1 MDKLIREFPVTVY
14 GNLTKYSE
22 TISKARCRIFY
33 KGVNRNGTYITDEF
47 AEKLLSTISY
57 SPVKGIFKDS
67 EDDFSDHGTERD
79 LGRIYGIVPESPNFA
94 WEIHIDEDGIEREYA
109 CVDVLLYTALYKE
122 AQAIPGKSQS
132 MELYTPSIKGT
143 WEIVEGKKLF
153 KYTDGCFL
161 GLQVLGDKVEPCFEG
176 AAFFTLYETFV
187 KLTKELEK
195 FGYTLS
201 KDREEGGLLEMKVNF
216 KLSDAQKHDAIFS
229 LLNDC
234 YNEENNWVI
243 TYAICD
249 VYDEYAICYN
259 YELQQFE
266 RVYYTKDD
274 ASDSLTLG
282 DKVRCFIVDVTEK
295 EKIALEALQTLN
307 GGNFEL
313 VDKNYEKIAEYEQ
326 KIEELETEKTTFQ
339 QEISEITQTLG
350 ETKEALNSTKETLAS
365 LQEENNTLNSY
376 KKEIEKAE
384 KEKVIESYANLLSE
398 EVLDGFKEKIE
409 EYTVIELDKELAYSL
424 KQTNF
429 SVFQNEGVKM
439 IPKDNPSTG
448 IEAILSKY
456 KK

>member
-33 KGVNRNGTYITDEF
+33 RGANRNGTYITDEF

-57 SPVKGIFKDS
+57 SPVKGIFEES
-67 EDDFSDHGTERD
+67 ENDFTDHGTERS
-79 LGRIYGIVPESPNFA
+79 LGRIYGVVPESPNFA
-94 WEIHIDEDGIEREYA
+94 WETFLDEDGVEREYA
-109 CVDVLLYTALYKE
+109 CVDVLLYTSLYKE
-122 AQAIPGKSQS
+122 AQDIPGKSQS
-132 MELYTPSIKGT
+132 MELYAPSIKGN

-161 GLQVLGDKVEPCFEG
+161 GLQVLGDTVEPCFEG
-176 AAFFTLYETFV
+176 AAFFTLYEAFV
-187 KLTKELEK
+187 RMTKELEK

-216 KLSDAQKHDAIFS
+216 KLSDAQKHDGLFS
-229 LLNDC
+229 LLNEQ
-234 YNEENNWVI
+234 YNEENGWMI

-249 VYDEYAICYN
+249 VYDEYAVCYN
-259 YELQQFE
+259 YEAQQFE

-282 DKVRCFIVDVTEK
+282 DRIRCYIVDVTEK
-295 EKIALEALQTLN
+295 EKIALEALQALN

-313 VDKNYEKIAEYEQ
+313 VDEKYAKIAEYEQ
-326 KIEELETEKTTFQ
+326 KIEELDSSVSTLEQEKGELSSLLEETQ
-339 QEISEITQTLG
+339 ATLTSV
-350 ETKEALNSTKETLAS
+350 E
-365 LQEENNTLNSY
+365 EENASLNSY
-376 KKEIEKAE
+376 KKEVETAE
-384 KEKVIESYANLLSE
+384 KMKVIDSYANLLAE
-398 EVLDGFKEKIE
+398 DVLDSFKEKVD
-409 EYTVIELDKELAYSL
+409 EYTAIELDKELAYSL
-424 KQTNF
+424 KQNNF
-429 SVFQNEGVKM
+429 SAFQKEEFQV
-439 IPKDNPSTG
+439 IPKDNPLTG

>member
-1 MDKLIREFPVTVY
+1 MDELIREFPVTVY

-33 KGVNRNGTYITDEF
+33 RGANRNGTFITDEF

-57 SPVKGIFKDS
+57 SPVKGIFETS
-67 EDDFSDHGTERD
+67 EEDFSDHGTERD
-79 LGRIYGIVPESPNFA
+79 MGRIYGVVPESPNFA
-94 WEIHIDEDGIEREYA
+94 WETHVDEDGVEREYA
-109 CVDVLLYTALYKE
+109 CVDVLLYTSLYKE
-122 AQAIPGKSQS
+122 AQDIPGKSQS
-132 MELYTPSIKGT
+132 MELYAPSIKGE

-216 KLSDAQKHDAIFS
+216 KLSDAQKHDGLFS

-234 YNEENNWVI
+234 YNEENGWVI

-249 VYDEYAICYN
+249 VYDEYAVCYN
-259 YELQQFE
+259 YEQQQFE

-274 ASDSLTLG
+274 ATDSLSLG
-282 DKVRCFIVDVTEK
+282 DRVRCFIVDVTEK
-295 EKIALEALQTLN
+295 EKIALDALQALN

-313 VDKNYEKIAEYEQ
+313 VNENYEKIAEYEQ
-326 KIEELETEKTTFQ
+326 KIEELEAEKATFQ
-339 QEISEITQTLG
+339 QEMSEVSQSLE
-350 ETKEALNSTKETLAS
+350 ETKQTLAS
-365 LQEENNTLNSY
+365 LQEENNALNSY
-376 KKEIEKAE
+376 KKEIETAE

-398 EVLDGFKEKIE
+398 EVLDSFKEKID
-409 EYTVIELDKELAYSL
+409 EYTAVELDKELAYSL

-429 SVFQNEGVKM
+429 SAFQKEEVKM
-439 IPKDNPSTG
+439 IPKDNPLTG

>member
-33 KGVNRNGTYITDEF
+33 KGANRNGTFITDEF

-57 SPVKGIFKDS
+57 SPVKGIFKES
-67 EDDFSDHGTERD
+67 EDDFTDHGQERD
-79 LGRIYGIVPESPNFA
+79 MGRIYGVVPESPNFA
-94 WEIHIDEDGIEREYA
+94 WEKFKDEDGVEREYA
-109 CVDVLLYTALYKE
+109 CVDVLLYTALYTE
-122 AQAIPGKSQS
+122 AQSIPGKSQS
-132 MELYTPSIKGT
+132 MELYAPSIKGS

-161 GLQVLGDKVEPCFEG
+161 GLQVLGDTVEPCFEG

-201 KDREEGGLLEMKVNF
+201 KDREEGGLLQMKVNF

-229 LLNDC
+229 LLNEL
-234 YNEENNWVI
+234 YNEENGWII
-243 TYAICD
+243 TYVICD
-249 VYDEYAICYN
+249 VYDDYAICYN
-259 YELQQFE
+259 YEAQQFE

-282 DKVRCFIVDVTEK
+282 ERVRCFIVDVTEK
-295 EKIALEALQTLN
+295 EKAALDALQALN

-313 VDKNYEKIAEYEQ
+313 VNEKYEKIAEYGQ
-326 KIEELETEKTTFQ
+326 KIEELNTSVSTLEQEKG
-339 QEISEITQTLG
+339 ELSTLL
-350 ETKEALNSTKETLAS
+350 EEAKSSLSTLK
-365 LQEENNTLNSY
+365 EENASLNSY
-376 KKEIEKAE
+376 KKEVETAE
-384 KEKVIESYANLLSE
+384 KMKVIDSYSNLLSE
-398 EVLDGFKEKIE
+398 DILDGFKEKLE
-409 EYTVIELDKELAYSL
+409 EYTAIELDKELAYSL
-424 KQTNF
+424 KQSNF
-429 SVFQNEGVKM
+429 SAFQKEEFQV
-439 IPKDNPSTG
+439 IPKDNPVTG

>member
-33 KGVNRNGTYITDEF
+33 RGANRNGTFITDEF

-57 SPVKGIFKDS
+57 SPIKGIFDAS
-67 EDDFSDHGTERD
+67 ENDFTDHGQERS
-79 LGRIYGIVPESPNFA
+79 LGRIYGVVPESPNFA
-94 WEIHIDEDGIEREYA
+94 WEKFEDEDGVEREYA
-109 CVDVLLYTALYKE
+109 CVDVLLYTALYTE
-122 AQAIPGKSQS
+122 AQSIPGKSQS
-132 MELYTPSIKGT
+132 MELYAPSIKGS

-161 GLQVLGDKVEPCFEG
+161 GLQVLGDMVEPCFEG

-201 KDREEGGLLEMKVNF
+201 KDREEGGLLQMKVNF
-216 KLSDAQKHDAIFS
+216 KLSDAQKHDAIFY
-229 LLNDC
+229 LLNEL
-234 YNEENNWVI
+234 YNEENGWVI

-249 VYDEYAICYN
+249 VYDEYAVCYN
-259 YELQQFE
+259 YEAQQFE

-274 ASDSLTLG
+274 SSDSLVLG
-282 DKVRCFIVDVTEK
+282 EKVRCFIIDVTEK
-295 EKIALEALQTLN
+295 EKAALDALQALN

-313 VDKNYEKIAEYEQ
+313 VDEKYEKIAEYEQ
-326 KIEELETEKTTFQ
+326 KIEELDASVSTLEQEKG
-339 QEISEITQTLG
+339 ELSTLL
-350 ETKEALNSTKETLAS
+350 EESKNTLSTLE
-365 LQEENNTLNSY
+365 EENASLNSY
-376 KKEIEKAE
+376 KKEIETAE
-384 KEKVIESYANLLSE
+384 KMKVIDSYANLLAE
-398 EVLDGFKEKIE
+398 DILDGFKEKVD
-409 EYTVIELDKELAYSL
+409 EYTAIELDKELAYSL
-424 KQTNF
+424 KQNNF
-429 SVFQNEGVKM
+429 SAFQKEEFRV
-439 IPKDNPSTG
+439 IPKDTPATG

>member
-1 MDKLIREFPVTVY
+1 MDELIREFPVTVY

-33 KGVNRNGTYITDEF
+33 RGANRNGTFITDEF
-47 AEKLLSTISY
+47 AEKLLNTISY
-57 SPVKGIFKDS
+57 SPVKGIFEAS
-67 EDDFSDHGTERD
+67 EEDFSDHGTERD
-79 LGRIYGIVPESPNFA
+79 MGRIYGVVPESPNFA
-94 WEIHIDEDGIEREYA
+94 WETHVDEDGVEREYA
-109 CVDVLLYTALYKE
+109 CVDVLLYTSLYKE
-122 AQAIPGKSQS
+122 AQDIPGKSQS
-132 MELYTPSIKGT
+132 MELYAPSIKGE

-216 KLSDAQKHDAIFS
+216 KLSDAQKHDGLFS

-234 YNEENNWVI
+234 YNEENGWVI

-249 VYDEYAICYN
+249 VYDEYAVCYN
-259 YELQQFE
+259 YEQQQFE

-274 ASDSLTLG
+274 ATDSLSLG
-282 DKVRCFIVDVTEK
+282 DRVRCFIVDVTEK
-295 EKIALEALQTLN
+295 EKIALDALQALN

-313 VDKNYEKIAEYEQ
+313 VNENYEKIAEYEQ
-326 KIEELETEKTTFQ
+326 KIEELEAEKATFQ
-339 QEISEITQTLG
+339 QEMSEVSQSLE
-350 ETKEALNSTKETLAS
+350 ETKQTLAS
-365 LQEENNTLNSY
+365 LQEENNALNSY
-376 KKEIEKAE
+376 KKEIETAE

-398 EVLDGFKEKIE
+398 EVLDSFKEKID
-409 EYTVIELDKELAYSL
+409 EYTAVELDKELAYSL

-429 SVFQNEGVKM
+429 SAFQKEEVRM
-439 IPKDNPSTG
+439 IPKDNPLTG

>member
-33 KGVNRNGTYITDEF
+33 RGANRNGTYITDEF

-57 SPVKGIFKDS
+57 SPVKGIFEES
-67 EDDFSDHGTERD
+67 ENDFTDHGTERS
-79 LGRIYGIVPESPNFA
+79 LGRIYGVVPESPNFA
-94 WEIHIDEDGIEREYA
+94 WETFLDEDGVEREYA
-109 CVDVLLYTALYKE
+109 CVDVLLYTSLYKE
-122 AQAIPGKSQS
+122 AQDIPGKSQS
-132 MELYTPSIKGT
+132 MELYAPSIKGN

-161 GLQVLGDKVEPCFEG
+161 GLQVLGDTVEPCFEG
-176 AAFFTLYETFV
+176 AAFFTLYEAFV
-187 KLTKELEK
+187 RMTKELEK

-216 KLSDAQKHDAIFS
+216 KLSDAQKHDGLFS
-229 LLNDC
+229 LLNEQ
-234 YNEENNWVI
+234 YNEENGWMI

-249 VYDEYAICYN
+249 VYDEYAVCYN
-259 YELQQFE
+259 YEAQQFE

-282 DKVRCFIVDVTEK
+282 DRIRCYIVDVTEK
-295 EKIALEALQTLN
+295 EKIALEALQALN

-313 VDKNYEKIAEYEQ
+313 VDEKYAKIAEYEQ
-326 KIEELETEKTTFQ
+326 KIEELDSSVSTLEQEKGELSSLLEETQ
-339 QEISEITQTLG
+339 ATLTSV
-350 ETKEALNSTKETLAS
+350 E
-365 LQEENNTLNSY
+365 EENASLNSY
-376 KKEIEKAE
+376 KKEVETAE
-384 KEKVIESYANLLSE
+384 KMKVIDSYANLLAE
-398 EVLDGFKEKIE
+398 DILDSFKEKVD
-409 EYTVIELDKELAYSL
+409 EYTAIELDKELAYSL
-424 KQTNF
+424 KQNNF
-429 SVFQNEGVKM
+429 SAFQKEEFQV
-439 IPKDNPSTG
+439 IPKDNPLTG

>member
-33 KGVNRNGTYITDEF
+33 RGANRNGTYITDEF

-57 SPVKGIFKDS
+57 SPVKGIFEES
-67 EDDFSDHGTERD
+67 ENDFTDHGTERS
-79 LGRIYGIVPESPNFA
+79 LGRIYGVVPESPNFA
-94 WEIHIDEDGIEREYA
+94 WETFLDEDGVEREYA
-109 CVDVLLYTALYKE
+109 CVDVLLYTSLYKE
-122 AQAIPGKSQS
+122 AQDIPGKSQS
-132 MELYTPSIKGT
+132 MELYAPSIKGN

-161 GLQVLGDKVEPCFEG
+161 GLQVLGDTVEPCFEG
-176 AAFFTLYETFV
+176 AAFFTLYEAFV
-187 KLTKELEK
+187 RMMKELEK

-216 KLSDAQKHDAIFS
+216 KLSDAQKHDGLFS
-229 LLNDC
+229 LLNEQ
-234 YNEENNWVI
+234 YNEENGWMI

-249 VYDEYAICYN
+249 VYDEYAVCYN
-259 YELQQFE
+259 YEAQQFE

-282 DKVRCFIVDVTEK
+282 DRIRCYIVDVTEK
-295 EKIALEALQTLN
+295 EKIALEALQALN

-313 VDKNYEKIAEYEQ
+313 VDEKYAKIAEYEQ
-326 KIEELETEKTTFQ
+326 KIEELDSSVSTLEQEKGELSSLLEETQ
-339 QEISEITQTLG
+339 ATLTSV
-350 ETKEALNSTKETLAS
+350 E
-365 LQEENNTLNSY
+365 EENASLNSY
-376 KKEIEKAE
+376 KKEVETAEKMKVIDSYVNLLAE
-384 KEKVIESYANLLSE
+384 DILDSFKEKV
-398 EVLDGFKEKIE
+398 D
-409 EYTVIELDKELAYSL
+409 EYTAIELDKELAYSL
-424 KQTNF
+424 KQNNF
-429 SVFQNEGVKM
+429 SAFQKEEFQV
-439 IPKDNPSTG
+439 IPKDNPLTG

>member
-33 KGVNRNGTYITDEF
+33 RGANRNGTFITDEF
-47 AEKLLSTISY
+47 AEKLLDTISY
-57 SPVKGIFKDS
+57 SPVKGIFEAS
-67 EDDFSDHGTERD
+67 EEDFSDHGTERS
-79 LGRIYGIVPESPNFA
+79 LGRIYGVVPESPNFA
-94 WEIHIDEDGIEREYA
+94 WETHVDEDGIEREYA
-109 CVDVLLYTALYKE
+109 CVDVLLYTSLYQE
-122 AQAIPGKSQS
+122 AEQIPGKSQS
-132 MELYTPSIKGT
+132 MELYAPSIKGE

-216 KLSDAQKHDAIFS
+216 KLSDAQKHDGLFS
-229 LLNDC
+229 LLNEC
-234 YNEENNWVI
+234 YNEENGWVI

-249 VYDEYAICYN
+249 VYDEYAVCYN
-259 YELQQFE
+259 YEQQQFE

-274 ASDSLTLG
+274 ASDSLSLG
-282 DKVRCFIVDVTEK
+282 DRVRCFIVDVTEK
-295 EKIALEALQTLN
+295 EKIALDALQALN

-313 VDKNYEKIAEYEQ
+313 VNENYEKIAEYEQ
-326 KIEELETEKTTFQ
+326 KIEELEAEKATFQ
-339 QEISEITQTLG
+339 QEMSEVSQSLE
-350 ETKEALNSTKETLAS
+350 ETKQTLAS
-365 LQEENNTLNSY
+365 LQEENNALNSY

-398 EVLDGFKEKIE
+398 EVLDSFKEKID
-409 EYTVIELDKELAYSL
+409 EYTAIELDKELAYSL

-429 SVFQNEGVKM
+429 SAFQKEEVKM
-439 IPKDNPSTG
+439 IPKDNPLTG

>member
-1 MDKLIREFPVTVY
+1 MDELIREFPVTVY

-33 KGVNRNGTYITDEF
+33 RGANRNGTFITDEF

-57 SPVKGIFKDS
+57 SPVKGIFETS
-67 EDDFSDHGTERD
+67 EEDFSDHGTERD
-79 LGRIYGIVPESPNFA
+79 MGRIYGVVPESPNFA
-94 WEIHIDEDGIEREYA
+94 WETHVDEDGVEREYA
-109 CVDVLLYTALYKE
+109 CVDVLLYTSLYKE
-122 AQAIPGKSQS
+122 AQDIPGKSQS
-132 MELYTPSIKGT
+132 MELYAPSIKGE

-216 KLSDAQKHDAIFS
+216 KLSDAQKHDGLFS

-234 YNEENNWVI
+234 YNEENGWVI

-249 VYDEYAICYN
+249 VYDEYAVCYN
-259 YELQQFE
+259 YEQQQFE

-274 ASDSLTLG
+274 ATDSLSLG
-282 DKVRCFIVDVTEK
+282 DRVRCFIVDVTEK
-295 EKIALEALQTLN
+295 EKIALDALQALN

-313 VDKNYEKIAEYEQ
+313 VNENYEKIAEYEQ
-326 KIEELETEKTTFQ
+326 KIEELEAEKATFQ
-339 QEISEITQTLG
+339 QEMSEVSQSLE
-350 ETKEALNSTKETLAS
+350 ETKQTLAS
-365 LQEENNTLNSY
+365 LQEENNALNSY
-376 KKEIEKAE
+376 KKEIETAE

-398 EVLDGFKEKIE
+398 EVLDSFKEKID
-409 EYTVIELDKELAYSL
+409 EYTAIELDKELAYSL

-429 SVFQNEGVKM
+429 SAFQKEEVKM
-439 IPKDNPSTG
+439 IPKDNPLTG

>member
-33 KGVNRNGTYITDEF
+33 RGANRNGTYITDEF

-57 SPVKGIFKDS
+57 SPVKGIFEES
-67 EDDFSDHGTERD
+67 ENDFTDHGTERS
-79 LGRIYGIVPESPNFA
+79 LGRIYGVVPESPNFA
-94 WEIHIDEDGIEREYA
+94 WETFLDEDGVEREYA
-109 CVDVLLYTALYKE
+109 CVDVLLYTSLYKE
-122 AQAIPGKSQS
+122 AQDIPGKSQS
-132 MELYTPSIKGT
+132 MELYAPSIKGN

-161 GLQVLGDKVEPCFEG
+161 GLQVLGDTVEPCFEG
-176 AAFFTLYETFV
+176 AAFFTLYEAFV
-187 KLTKELEK
+187 RMTKELEK

-216 KLSDAQKHDAIFS
+216 KLSDAQKHDGLFS
-229 LLNDC
+229 LLNEQ
-234 YNEENNWVI
+234 YNEENGWII

-249 VYDEYAICYN
+249 VYDEYAVCYN
-259 YELQQFE
+259 YEAQQFE

-282 DKVRCFIVDVTEK
+282 DRIRCYIVDVTEK
-295 EKIALEALQTLN
+295 EKIALEALQALN

-313 VDKNYEKIAEYEQ
+313 VDEKYAKIAEYEQ
-326 KIEELETEKTTFQ
+326 KIEELDSSVSTLEQEKGELSSLLEETQ
-339 QEISEITQTLG
+339 ATLTSV
-350 ETKEALNSTKETLAS
+350 E
-365 LQEENNTLNSY
+365 EENASLNSY
-376 KKEIEKAE
+376 KKEVETAE
-384 KEKVIESYANLLSE
+384 KMKVIDSYANLLAE
-398 EVLDGFKEKIE
+398 DILDSFKEKVD
-409 EYTVIELDKELAYSL
+409 EYTAIELDKELAYSL
-424 KQTNF
+424 KQNNF
-429 SVFQNEGVKM
+429 SAFQKEEFQV
-439 IPKDNPSTG
+439 IPKDNPLTG

>member
-1 MDKLIREFPVTVY
+1 MDELIREFPVTVY

-33 KGVNRNGTYITDEF
+33 RGANRNGTFITDEF

-57 SPVKGIFKDS
+57 SPVKGIFEAS
-67 EDDFSDHGTERD
+67 EEDFSDHGTERD
-79 LGRIYGIVPESPNFA
+79 MGRIYGVVPESPNFA
-94 WEIHIDEDGIEREYA
+94 WETHVDEDGVEREYA
-109 CVDVLLYTALYKE
+109 CVDVLLYTSLYKE
-122 AQAIPGKSQS
+122 AQDIPGKSQS
-132 MELYTPSIKGT
+132 MELYAPSIKGE

-216 KLSDAQKHDAIFS
+216 KLSDAQKHDGLFS

-234 YNEENNWVI
+234 YNEENGWVI

-249 VYDEYAICYN
+249 VYDEYAVCYN
-259 YELQQFE
+259 YEQQQFE

-274 ASDSLTLG
+274 ATDSLSLG
-282 DKVRCFIVDVTEK
+282 DRVRCFIVDVTEK
-295 EKIALEALQTLN
+295 EKIALDALQALN

-313 VDKNYEKIAEYEQ
+313 VNENYEKIAEYEQ
-326 KIEELETEKTTFQ
+326 KIEELEAEKATFQ
-339 QEISEITQTLG
+339 QEMSEVSQSLE
-350 ETKEALNSTKETLAS
+350 ETKQTLAS
-365 LQEENNTLNSY
+365 LQEENNALNSY
-376 KKEIEKAE
+376 KKEIETAE

-398 EVLDGFKEKIE
+398 EVLDSFKEKID
-409 EYTVIELDKELAYSL
+409 EYTAVELDKELAYSL

-429 SVFQNEGVKM
+429 SAFQKEEVKM
-439 IPKDNPSTG
+439 IPKDNPLTG

>member
-33 KGVNRNGTYITDEF
+33 RGANRNGTFITDEF
-47 AEKLLSTISY
+47 AEKLLDTISY
-57 SPVKGIFKDS
+57 SPVKGIFEAS
-67 EDDFSDHGTERD
+67 EEDFSDHGTERS
-79 LGRIYGIVPESPNFA
+79 LGRIYGVVPESPNFA
-94 WEIHIDEDGIEREYA
+94 WETHVDEDGIEREYA
-109 CVDVLLYTALYKE
+109 CVDVLLYTSLYQE
-122 AQAIPGKSQS
+122 AEQIPGKSQS
-132 MELYTPSIKGT
+132 MELYAPSIKGE

-216 KLSDAQKHDAIFS
+216 KLSDAQKHDGLFS

-234 YNEENNWVI
+234 YNEENGWVI

-249 VYDEYAICYN
+249 VYDEYAVCYN
-259 YELQQFE
+259 YEQQQFE

-274 ASDSLTLG
+274 ATDSLSLG
-282 DKVRCFIVDVTEK
+282 DRVRCFIVDVTEK
-295 EKIALEALQTLN
+295 EKIALDALQALN

-313 VDKNYEKIAEYEQ
+313 VNENYEKIAEYEQ
-326 KIEELETEKTTFQ
+326 KIEELEAEKATFQ
-339 QEISEITQTLG
+339 QEMSEVSQSLE
-350 ETKEALNSTKETLAS
+350 ETKQTLAS
-365 LQEENNTLNSY
+365 LQEENNALNSY

-398 EVLDGFKEKIE
+398 EVLDSFKEKID
-409 EYTVIELDKELAYSL
+409 EYTAIELDKELAYSL

-429 SVFQNEGVKM
+429 SAFQKEEEKM
-439 IPKDNPSTG
+439 IPTNNPLTG

>member
-33 KGVNRNGTYITDEF
+33 RGANRNGTYITDEF

-57 SPVKGIFKDS
+57 SPVKGIFEES
-67 EDDFSDHGTERD
+67 ENDFSDHGQERD
-79 LGRIYGIVPESPNFA
+79 MGRIYGVVPESPNFA
-94 WEIHIDEDGIEREYA
+94 WEKFEDEDGVEREYA
-109 CVDVLLYTALYKE
+109 CVDVLLYTALYTE
-122 AQAIPGKSQS
+122 AQSIPGKSQS
-132 MELYTPSIKGT
+132 MELYAPSIKGS

-161 GLQVLGDKVEPCFEG
+161 GLQVLGDTVEPCFEG

-201 KDREEGGLLEMKVNF
+201 KDREEGGLLQMKVNF

-229 LLNDC
+229 LLNDL
-234 YNEENNWVI
+234 YNEENGWVI

-249 VYDEYAICYN
+249 IYDEYAVCYN
-259 YELQQFE
+259 YEAQQFE

-274 ASDSLTLG
+274 ATDSLTLG

-295 EKIALEALQTLN
+295 EKIALDALQALN

-313 VDKNYEKIAEYEQ
+313 VDTEYEKIAEYEQ
-326 KIEELETEKTTFQ
+326 KVEEYNNSIATLEQEK
-339 QEISEITQTLG
+339 G
-350 ETKEALNSTKETLAS
+350 ELSSLLEEAKAS
-365 LQEENNTLNSY
+365 LSTLEEENASLNSY
-376 KKEIEKAE
+376 KKEIETAE
-384 KEKVIESYANLLSE
+384 KVKVIDSYANLLSE
-398 EVLDGFKEKIE
+398 DILDSFKEKIE
-409 EYTVIELDKELAYSL
+409 EYTAIELDKELAYSL
-424 KQTNF
+424 KQNNF
-429 SVFQNEGVKM
+429 SAFQKEEFQV
-439 IPKDNPSTG
+439 IPKDNPVTG

>member
-1 MDKLIREFPVTVY
+1 MDELIREFPVTVY

-33 KGVNRNGTYITDEF
+33 RGANRNGTFITDEF
-47 AEKLLSTISY
+47 AEKLLNTISY
-57 SPVKGIFKDS
+57 SPVKGIFEAS
-67 EDDFSDHGTERD
+67 EEDFSDHGTERS
-79 LGRIYGIVPESPNFA
+79 LGRIYGVVPESPNFA
-94 WEIHIDEDGIEREYA
+94 WETHVDEDGIEREYA
-109 CVDVLLYTALYKE
+109 CVDVLLYTSLYQE
-122 AQAIPGKSQS
+122 AEQIPGKSQS
-132 MELYTPSIKGT
+132 MELYAPSIKGE

-201 KDREEGGLLEMKVNF
+201 KDREEGGLLKMKVNF
-216 KLSDAQKHDAIFS
+216 KLSDAQKHDGLFS

-234 YNEENNWVI
+234 YNEENGWVI

-249 VYDEYAICYN
+249 VYDEYAVCYN
-259 YELQQFE
+259 YEQQQFE

-274 ASDSLTLG
+274 ATDSLSLG
-282 DKVRCFIVDVTEK
+282 DRVRCFIVDVTEK
-295 EKIALEALQTLN
+295 EKIALDALQALN

-313 VDKNYEKIAEYEQ
+313 VNENYEKIAEYEQ
-326 KIEELETEKTTFQ
+326 KIEELEAEKATFQ
-339 QEISEITQTLG
+339 QEMSEVSQSLE
-350 ETKEALNSTKETLAS
+350 ETKQTLAS
-365 LQEENNTLNSY
+365 LQEENNALNSY
-376 KKEIEKAE
+376 KKEIETAE

-398 EVLDGFKEKIE
+398 EVLDSFKEKID
-409 EYTVIELDKELAYSL
+409 EYTAVELDKELAYSL

-429 SVFQNEGVKM
+429 SAFQKEEVKM
-439 IPKDNPSTG
+439 IPKDNPLTG

>member
-1 MDKLIREFPVTVY
+1 MDELIREFPVTVY

-33 KGVNRNGTYITDEF
+33 RGANRNGTFITDEF

-57 SPVKGIFKDS
+57 SPVKGIFEAS
-67 EDDFSDHGTERD
+67 EEDFSDHGTERD
-79 LGRIYGIVPESPNFA
+79 MGRIYGVVPESPNFA
-94 WEIHIDEDGIEREYA
+94 WETYVDEDGVEREYA
-109 CVDVLLYTALYKE
+109 CVDVLLYTSLYKE
-122 AQAIPGKSQS
+122 AQNIPGKSQS
-132 MELYTPSIKGT
+132 MELYAPSIKGE

-216 KLSDAQKHDAIFS
+216 KLSDAQKHDGLFS

-234 YNEENNWVI
+234 YNEENGWVI

-249 VYDEYAICYN
+249 VYDEYAVCYN
-259 YELQQFE
+259 YEQQQFE

-274 ASDSLTLG
+274 ATDSLSLG
-282 DKVRCFIVDVTEK
+282 DRVRCFIVDVTEK
-295 EKIALEALQTLN
+295 EKIALDALQALN

-313 VDKNYEKIAEYEQ
+313 VNENYEKIAEYEQ
-326 KIEELETEKTTFQ
+326 KIEELEAEKATFQ
-339 QEISEITQTLG
+339 QEMSEVSQSLE
-350 ETKEALNSTKETLAS
+350 ETKQTLAS
-365 LQEENNTLNSY
+365 LQEENNALNSY
-376 KKEIEKAE
+376 KKEIETAE

-398 EVLDGFKEKIE
+398 EVLDSFKEKID
-409 EYTVIELDKELAYSL
+409 EYTAVELDKELAYSL

-429 SVFQNEGVKM
+429 SAFQKEEVKM
-439 IPKDNPSTG
+439 IPKDNPLTG